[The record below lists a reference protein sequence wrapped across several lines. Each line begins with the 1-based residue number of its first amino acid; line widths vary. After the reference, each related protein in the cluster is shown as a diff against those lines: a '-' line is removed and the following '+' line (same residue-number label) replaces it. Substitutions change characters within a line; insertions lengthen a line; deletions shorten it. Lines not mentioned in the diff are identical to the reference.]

1 MSRTPASLLERLRQ
15 PDPGPAWDRLV
26 ALYAPLVHLWATR
39 AGLQDADAADLVQD
53 VFTTLVQQLP
63 TFRYDPSKSFRAWLK
78 TVTLNLW
85 RARRRRAAPRPLD
98 GVPEPAVADPADAF
112 WDGEYRRHLAAWA
125 LHAMQTEFEDR
136 TWRACWLT
144 AVEGRPPAEVAAGLG
159 MTVGA
164 VYTARCR
171 VLARLREELKGMLE

>member
-15 PDPGPAWDRLV
+15 PNPGPAWDRLV
-26 ALYAPLVHLWATR
+26 SLYAPLVHLWATR

-53 VFTTLVQQLP
+53 VFATLLRELP
-63 TFRYDPSKSFRAWLK
+63 TFRYNPSKSFRAWLK

-85 RARRRRAAPRPLD
+85 RARRRRVAPRSMD
-98 GVPEPAVADPADAF
+98 GVPEPEAPDPAAVF
-112 WDGEYRRHLAAWA
+112 WYGEYRRHLAARA
-125 LHAMQTEFEDR
+125 LHAMQAEFEER

-144 AVEGRPPAEVAAGLG
+144 AVEGRPTADVAAELS

-171 VLARLREELKGMLE
+171 VLARLRQELEGLLE